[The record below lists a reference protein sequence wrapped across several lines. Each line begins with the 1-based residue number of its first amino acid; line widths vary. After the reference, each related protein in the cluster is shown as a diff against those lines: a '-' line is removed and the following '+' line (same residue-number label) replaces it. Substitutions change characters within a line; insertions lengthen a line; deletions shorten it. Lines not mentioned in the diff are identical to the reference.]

1 MGSLHVALCS
11 GGTWVEVS
19 RYSFGGDIGA
29 PFEEASLD
37 CFEECCDTQA
47 AHRLM
52 GELDAVGLGVDGGG
66 KQSQLIWCG
75 AVFRACPLHE
85 YFTEVDERPVLQ
97 GYQYQSMKSCLLG
110 RQ

>member
-1 MGSLHVALCS
+1 L
-11 GGTWVEVS
+11 
-19 RYSFGGDIGA
+19 
-29 PFEEASLD
+29 
-37 CFEECCDTQA
+37 
-47 AHRLM
+47 
-52 GELDAVGLGVDGGG
+52 DGGG

>member
-1 MGSLHVALCS
+1 
-11 GGTWVEVS
+11 
-19 RYSFGGDIGA
+19 
-29 PFEEASLD
+29 
-37 CFEECCDTQA
+37 
-47 AHRLM
+47 M
-52 GELDAVGLGVDGGG
+52 GELDAVGLGLDGGG

-75 AVFRACPLHE
+75 AVFCACPLHE